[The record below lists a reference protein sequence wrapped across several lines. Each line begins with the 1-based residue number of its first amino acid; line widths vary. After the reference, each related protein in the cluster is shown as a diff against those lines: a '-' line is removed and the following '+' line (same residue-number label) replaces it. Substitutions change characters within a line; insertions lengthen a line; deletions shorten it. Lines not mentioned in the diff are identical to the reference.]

1 MGPLPRTSGNGGIA
15 AAMETSN
22 LRKLSCNA
30 IAKPAKDS
38 TRKLQYHAGG
48 CWSRAEYR
56 MVSEW
61 QSIPCLQPAGY
72 ICQCRNGRWSPL
84 PRTSGNGGI
93 AAAMETSNLRKLSSN
108 AIAKPAKDST
118 RKLQYHGAACW
129 SRAEYRM
136 VGEWQSIPCLQPAGY
151 MCQCRNGRW
160 SPLPRTS
167 SNGGIAAMKTS
178 NLRKLSDS
186 KPHER
191 NRKLGVCSKFCFWGN
206 WKEGLCSM
214 AGCPRPTGPPPSDVR
229 CESERDCR
237 GVKFQ
242 LGHIETCY
250 SSGFCGPLLG

>member
-1 MGPLPRTSGNGGIA
+1 MG
-15 AAMETSN
+15 
-22 LRKLSCNA
+22 
-30 IAKPAKDS
+30 
-38 TRKLQYHAGG
+38 
-48 CWSRAEYR
+48 
-56 MVSEW
+56 
-61 QSIPCLQPAGY
+61 
-72 ICQCRNGRWSPL
+72 
-84 PRTSGNGGI
+84 
-93 AAAMETSNLRKLSSN
+93 
-108 AIAKPAKDST
+108 
-118 RKLQYHGAACW
+118 
-129 SRAEYRM
+129 
-136 VGEWQSIPCLQPAGY
+136 LQPAGY

-160 SPLPRTS
+160 SPLPPTAISALVASPVLFGTS
-167 SNGGIAAMKTS
+167 SNGGIAAMETS
-178 NLRKLSDS
+178 NLRKLSSDS